1 MALYN
6 EALNKIRKD
15 LSDYGNDE
23 VGRRSGRQVDAIYQE
38 QKLTSFKAQ
47 MQQLRKGCC
56 HPQILDRSLRPSM
69 YYNSGT
75 NNAATASHTAANSA
89 KNNRYT
95 LNLT

>member
-15 LSDYGNDE
+15 LTAYVADEEGN
-23 VGRRSGRQVDAIYQE
+23 RNGRQLDASIQE

-75 NNAATASHTAANSA
+75 NNAATASHSA
-89 KNNRYT
+89 KNNRYVVQK
-95 LNLT
+95 LT